1 MTNLLPTL
9 KRQNFNITPEEEAQL
24 QHLRET
30 LGATSIKDALLRA
43 ARLTLVLS
51 REVQEGKR
59 IYSTDPSGMQTR
71 LLLPDIEATTVTWN
85 YLTSRPHSW
94 KRQLYI
100 KGRRLTA
107 ANVWYDMLANKR
119 DFKETAE
126 NWELPVEAV
135 MEIVRYC
142 EANREL
148 IGMDAEEEKRLME
161 DQGVSLVRAVS
172 R

>member
-30 LGATSIKDALLRA
+30 LGATSIKDALFRA
-43 ARLTLVLS
+43 ARLTLALS
-51 REVQEGKR
+51 QEVQEGRR
-59 IYSTDPSGMQTR
+59 IYSSDRMGMQTR
-71 LLLPDIEATTVTWN
+71 LLLPDIEATAVTWN

-119 DFKETAE
+119 DLQEAAE
-126 NWELPVEAV
+126 NWDLPMEAV
-135 MEIVRYC
+135 REIVRYC
-142 EANREL
+142 EANQEL
-148 IGMDAEEEKRLME
+148 IGMEAEEEKRLME

-172 R
+172 Q